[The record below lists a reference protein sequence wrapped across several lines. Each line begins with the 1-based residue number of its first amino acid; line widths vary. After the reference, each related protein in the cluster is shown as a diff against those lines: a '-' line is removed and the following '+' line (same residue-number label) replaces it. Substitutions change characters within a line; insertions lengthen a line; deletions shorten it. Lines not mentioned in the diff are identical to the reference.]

1 MPPGDAEIRWNLG
14 GYHGAHMLQTR
25 LTEGKKKTE
34 KSVISNGNS
43 AIFFWFMIV

>member
-25 LTEGKKKTE
+25 LTGGKKNLKNLSFQMVTPPF
-34 KSVISNGNS
+34 SFGL
-43 AIFFWFMIV
+43 